1 MAHGAQ
7 RQRTNQATQIVGHPG
22 APRGPWTADVDYLE
36 ATARQYDED
45 KSEANRN
52 AFLWAFLRNDM
63 DAGCVVEGTQRL
75 IGKRECQSQ

>member
-1 MAHGAQ
+1 MAQGAQ
-7 RQRTNQATQIVGHPG
+7 RHSMNQATEIVGYPV
-22 APRGPWTADVDYLE
+22 APCWPWPADVDYLE